1 MEFIEGGVTAAE
13 GFLASGLHCGI
24 RKNKTKPDLAL
35 IYSDRPCAAAAV
47 YTQNLVQGAP
57 IAVTKKHIANGRAQ
71 AVICNSGIAN
81 TCAPD
86 GMEKAEAMCKIAG
99 QALRLDP
106 EDVAVASTGV
116 IGPSLPIEPIE
127 NAMDELKAALSPSG
141 SRSAAHAIM
150 TTDTFPKEAAVGC
163 CIGGK
168 TVKVGGISKGSGMI
182 HPNMATMLCFV
193 TTDCQISPPMLQKAV
208 KAAADATF
216 NMISVD
222 GDTSTNDTFLVL
234 ANGAAGNQEI
244 TDEGEDFADFVAA
257 LEAVGRKLAKMMA
270 RDGEGATRLLTVR
283 VEGAPHLQA
292 ARAIARSVSSSS
304 LFKAAMF
311 GSDANAGGRAMC
323 AIGYAGASVDVNK
336 IDVSFQ
342 SQKGRVQVVKD
353 GMGIEFSEELA
364 LQVLGEEE
372 ILTVINLK
380 DGCTVA
386 EAYGCDLTY
395 DYVKINADYRT

>member
-1 MEFIEGGVTAAE
+1 MEFIEGGVTAAA

-57 IAVTKKHIANGRAQ
+57 ITVTKNHIANGRAQ

-86 GMEKAEAMCKIAG
+86 GIEKAEAMCKIAG
-99 QALRLDP
+99 QALRLNP

-141 SRSAAHAIM
+141 SRGAAHAIM

-168 TVKVGGISKGSGMI
+168 TVKIGGISKGSGMI

-283 VEGAPHLQA
+283 VEGAPHLQT
-292 ARAIARSVSSSS
+292 ARTIARSVSSSS

-323 AIGYAGASVDVNK
+323 AIGYAGAPVDVNK

-372 ILTVINLK
+372 ILTVVNLK
-380 DGCTVA
+380 DGCAVA